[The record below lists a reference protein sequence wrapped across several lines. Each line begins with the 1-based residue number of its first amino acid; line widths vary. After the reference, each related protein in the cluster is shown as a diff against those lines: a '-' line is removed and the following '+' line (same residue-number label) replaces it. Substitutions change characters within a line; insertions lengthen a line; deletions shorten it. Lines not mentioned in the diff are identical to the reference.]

1 VSKPEILT
9 VKLFRTEP
17 GDVGIL
23 DVFYSG
29 KSITEAQRLTVEGLE
44 DASNDPQRESQDK
57 PTKAYLIG
65 EDKRLIAEYHITP
78 QGAEIVLRRGV

>member
-1 VSKPEILT
+1 MSKPEILT

-17 GDVGIL
+17 GDVGIP

-44 DASNDPQRESQDK
+44 GASNDPKRESQHK